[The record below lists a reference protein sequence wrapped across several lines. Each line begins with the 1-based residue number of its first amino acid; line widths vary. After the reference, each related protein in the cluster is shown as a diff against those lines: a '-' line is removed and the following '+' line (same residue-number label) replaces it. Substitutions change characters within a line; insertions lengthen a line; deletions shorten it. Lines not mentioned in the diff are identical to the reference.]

1 MYYVLLSE
9 TTLHALY
16 TLIAKLKLS
25 HNFYSVHFTRLIELH
40 AHYSGIIMRRRVS
53 KNAVEKY
60 HLESTRRKRS
70 IECR

>member
-1 MYYVLLSE
+1 MCYILLSE
-9 TTLHALY
+9 ITPRALY
-16 TLIAKLKLS
+16 KLIAKFKLS

-53 KNAVEKY
+53 KNGVENIIK
-60 HLESTRRKRS
+60 STRRKRS